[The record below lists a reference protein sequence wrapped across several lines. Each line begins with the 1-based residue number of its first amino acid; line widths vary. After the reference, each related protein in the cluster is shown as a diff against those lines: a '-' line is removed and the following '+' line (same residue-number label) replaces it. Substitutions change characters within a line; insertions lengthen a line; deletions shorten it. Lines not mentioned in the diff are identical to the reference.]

1 MASIQINGN
10 ASEIK
15 AEVFNDGVYV
25 RDLPLNTL
33 DTNLSEGGYDPVF
46 EVTTPPDEIR
56 VSALEGYEITGGLPA
71 SVFDPVT
78 EQNITRWV
86 DIGDYYSLTIKSGNN
101 GNYTPTVQAEAPS
114 FLNLNFGGDTANYT
128 VQVVHAL
135 GLVLE
140 TYPTGVDV
148 AIPNTYLG
156 DILQIVPNPGFVVE
170 TVTNNFPFDPVEEV
184 GLRFT
189 DDGTGVYSATLRS
202 HHFNDASPAYW
213 VNATVIAG
221 STTVSPF
228 NQLYLADDDVL
239 NGLADV
245 PMTDP
250 SDPEINRSEYVINVL
265 SIPFEIPAEVIG
277 TETNV
282 KLGNHVTD
290 VLAPTILEDSITI
303 DLGTI
308 QVGGLGNSLDFESE
322 YELVLPF
329 IQSTITLEPSLVV
342 GKAVSVEYVLD
353 VYTGDV
359 TVNVY
364 NNVSVSPIQSIK
376 DTVGRSIP
384 FRMMNNVNNPLGT
397 LSGVSNNVLTAFIRI
412 KTPELQ
418 DGEFNNLVTKVGDLV
433 GVKGYVEF
441 EQIRLVSK
449 ASGNAKAQIRSLLQ
463 NGVIIK

>member
-1 MASIQINGN
+1 MASIQINGSV
-10 ASEIK
+10 SEIK

-25 RDLPLNTL
+25 RDLTLNSV
-33 DTNLSEGGYDPVF
+33 DSNLSSGGYDPITGI
-46 EVTTPPDEIR
+46 TTPPDEIR
-56 VSALEGYEITGGLPA
+56 VSALVGYEITGGLPA
-71 SVFDPVT
+71 SKYDPM
-78 EQNITRWV
+78 EGNIPLWTNM
-86 DIGDYYSLTIKSGNN
+86 GGYYSLTIKSGDN
-101 GNYTPTVQAEAPS
+101 GNYTPTVQAEAS
-114 FLNLNFGGDTANYT
+114 NVLNMIFEGENYT
-128 VQVVHAL
+128 VQVVDSS
-135 GLVLE
+135 GVVIE
-140 TYPTGVDV
+140 VYPTDVDI
-148 AIPNTYLG
+148 AIPEAYEG
-156 DILQIVPNPGFVVE
+156 YILQLIPSPGFSIESVSDNYPYDPMTGEDFIFHDNGSGVFEE
-170 TVTNNFPFDPVEEV
+170 TLKD
-184 GLRFT
+184 
-189 DDGTGVYSATLRS
+189 Y
-202 HHFNDASPAYW
+202 HFNNVTPPYW
-213 VNATVIAG
+213 VRPTVVIKPE
-221 STTVSPF
+221 TVSPL
-228 NQLYLADDDVL
+228 NQIYLVDNDDL
-239 NGLADV
+239 GELANV
-245 PMTDP
+245 PMTNP
-250 SDPEINRSEYVINVL
+250 IKPEINRSEYVINVL
-265 SIPFEIPAEVIG
+265 SVPFEIPSEFVG
-277 TETNV
+277 TETGV
-282 KLGNHVTD
+282 KLGDLVTE
-290 VLAPTILEDSITI
+290 VLAPTLLNDSITI

-342 GKAVSVEYVLD
+342 GKNVSVEYVLD

-397 LSGVSNNVLTAFIRI
+397 LSGVSNNVLAAFIRI
-412 KTPELQ
+412 RTPELQ